1 MYLSD
6 FSAVL
11 MDAYKT
17 PLDSNVMLAGPSI
30 IRKPGNSRSNLEL
43 VNSLRDNIA
52 EAQRDYAID
61 AQETNGFTNGDTPK
75 GKHTAVDLWTEQE
88 GDALYVPRINWNA
101 AGLQEEPSQYEITV
115 KFFVLPGMSV
125 AAREQHVKEAL
136 DLVRREL
143 GIQTIDLLIVSFP
156 GISFEGNC
164 EWEADKTNAQQ
175 GNLEEELATWKVF
188 EGLHKQGLVKRLA
201 VAEFGSEKLG
211 AFIKRASVR
220 PVIDQINLR
229 NCCDVPPPL
238 KKLAEEEGVELHVH
252 NDCIDILPHGTL
264 RELLS
269 HGPNGAGLLADPD
282 NSGAGLTGEIVPEWV
297 VRYTAFVQDRGV
309 IENKGYFAGAEL
321 VTP

>member
-1 MYLSD
+1 MQKQAISVEKDPMILISW
-6 FSAVL
+6 
-11 MDAYKT
+11 KT
-17 PLDSNVMLAGPSI
+17 GAG
-30 IRKPGNSRSNLEL
+30 RGEKRN
-43 VNSLRDNIA
+43 
-52 EAQRDYAID
+52 
-61 AQETNGFTNGDTPK
+61 
-75 GKHTAVDLWTEQE
+75 
-88 GDALYVPRINWNA
+88 NW
-101 AGLQEEPSQYEITV
+101 
-115 KFFVLPGMSV
+115 
-125 AAREQHVKEAL
+125 H
-136 DLVRREL
+136 

-321 VTP
+321 VAP

>member
-1 MYLSD
+1 MTRLILST
-6 FSAVL
+6 A
-11 MDAYKT
+11 
-17 PLDSNVMLAGPSI
+17 NVMLAGPSI
-30 IRKPGNSRSNLEL
+30 IRKPGNNRSNLEL

-115 KFFVLPGMSV
+115 KFFVLP
-125 AAREQHVKEAL
+125 
-136 DLVRREL
+136 
-143 GIQTIDLLIVSFP
+143 
-156 GISFEGNC
+156 GNC

-321 VTP
+321 VAP

>member
-1 MYLSD
+1 MTRLILST
-6 FSAVL
+6 A
-11 MDAYKT
+11 
-17 PLDSNVMLAGPSI
+17 NVMLAGPSI
-30 IRKPGNSRSNLEL
+30 IRKPGNNRSNLEL
-43 VNSLRDNIA
+43 VNSLRDTIA

-61 AQETNGFTNGDTPK
+61 TPGTNGFTNGDATN
-75 GKHTAVDLWTEQE
+75 GNHTAVELWTEKE
-88 GDALYVPRINWNA
+88 GDALYIPRINWNA

-115 KFFVLPGMSV
+115 KFFALPGMSNN
-125 AAREQHVKEAL
+125 AREQHVKEAL

-143 GIQTIDLLIVSFP
+143 GITTIDLLIVSFP

-164 EWEADKTNAQQ
+164 EWEADKTNAHQ

-188 EGLHKQGLVKRLA
+188 ESLHKQGLVKRLA
-201 VAEFGSEKLG
+201 VAEFGSEKLE
-211 AFIKRASVR
+211 AFIKRTTVR

-252 NDCIDILPHGTL
+252 NDCTDILPHGTL

-269 HGPNGAGLLADPD
+269 HGPKGAGLLADPSH
-282 NSGAGLTGEIVPEWV
+282 NGAGLTGELVPEWV

-321 VTP
+321 IGS

>member
-1 MYLSD
+1 MTKLILST
-6 FSAVL
+6 A
-11 MDAYKT
+11 
-17 PLDSNVMLAGPSI
+17 NVMSAGPSV
-30 IRKPGNSRSNLEL
+30 IRKPGNNRSNLEL
-43 VNSLRDNIA
+43 VNSLRDNFA
-52 EAQRDYAID
+52 EAQRDYATH
-61 AQETNGFTNGDTPK
+61 APGTNGFTNGDAPN
-75 GKHTAVDLWTEQE
+75 GKATAVELWTERQ
-88 GDALYVPRINWNA
+88 GSALYVPRINWHA
-101 AGLQEEPSQYEITV
+101 AGLREEPSQYEITV
-115 KFFVLPGMSV
+115 KLFLLPGTPV
-125 AAREQHVKEAL
+125 AEREQYAKEAL

-156 GISFEGNC
+156 GMSFEGNC
-164 EWEADKTNAQQ
+164 EWEADKANASQ

-201 VAEFGSEKLG
+201 VSEFGSEKLG
-211 AFIKRASVR
+211 AFIKRATIR

-252 NDCIDILPHGTL
+252 TDCTDILPHGTL

-269 HGPNGAGLLADPD
+269 HGPRGAGLLADPAH
-282 NSGAGLTGEIVPEWV
+282 NGTGLAGEIVPEWV

-321 VTP
+321 VEP

>member
-1 MYLSD
+1 MTRLILST
-6 FSAVL
+6 A
-11 MDAYKT
+11 
-17 PLDSNVMLAGPSI
+17 NVMLAGPSI
-30 IRKPGNSRSNLEL
+30 IRKPGNNRSNLEL

-136 DLVRREL
+136 DL
-143 GIQTIDLLIVSFP
+143 TIDLLIVSFP

-321 VTP
+321 VAP

>member
-1 MYLSD
+1 MTRLILST
-6 FSAVL
+6 A
-11 MDAYKT
+11 
-17 PLDSNVMLAGPSI
+17 NVMLAGPSI

-43 VNSLRDNIA
+43 VNSLRDNIT

-61 AQETNGFTNGDTPK
+61 AQETNGFTNGDTAK
-75 GKHTAVDLWTEQE
+75 GKHTVVDLWTEQE

-125 AAREQHVKEAL
+125 AAGEQHVKEAL

-238 KKLAEEEGVELHVH
+238 KKLADQEGVELHVH

-269 HGPNGAGLLADPD
+269 YGPKGAGLLADPG
-282 NSGAGLTGEIVPEWV
+282 NSGTGLTGEIVPEWV

-321 VTP
+321 VAP

>member
-1 MYLSD
+1 MARLILST
-6 FSAVL
+6 A
-11 MDAYKT
+11 
-17 PLDSNVMLAGPSI
+17 NVMLAGPSI
-30 IRKPGNSRSNLEL
+30 IRKPGNNRSNLEL

-61 AQETNGFTNGDTPK
+61 AQEINGFANGDTPK

-115 KFFVLPGMSV
+115 KFFVLSGMSV

-269 HGPNGAGLLADPD
+269 HGPKGAGLLADPG

-321 VTP
+321 VAP

>member
-1 MYLSD
+1 MTRLILST
-6 FSAVL
+6 A
-11 MDAYKT
+11 
-17 PLDSNVMLAGPSI
+17 NVMLAGPSV
-30 IRKPGNSRSNLEL
+30 IRKPGNNRSNLEL

-61 AQETNGFTNGDTPK
+61 AQETNGFANGDTPK
-75 GKHTAVDLWTEQE
+75 GKHTTVDLWTEQE

-269 HGPNGAGLLADPD
+269 HGPKGAGLLADPG

-321 VTP
+321 VAP

>member
-1 MYLSD
+1 MTRLILST
-6 FSAVL
+6 A
-11 MDAYKT
+11 
-17 PLDSNVMLAGPSI
+17 NVMLAGPSI
-30 IRKPGNSRSNLEL
+30 IRKPGNNRSNLEL

-61 AQETNGFTNGDTPK
+61 AQETNGFTNGDMPK

-115 KFFVLPGMSV
+115 KFFVLSGMPV

-269 HGPNGAGLLADPD
+269 HEPKGAGLLADPG

-321 VTP
+321 VAP